1 MNMDLIAPMKTRTC
15 KKYLLTCWPFSTVAN
30 RLDAMKVTR
39 RQFVKASI
47 MSSVSVGLTPDITKK
62 LPIMNE
68 KTTSDILN
76 MSVHQLAQ
84 LIQKRKISSYEVVST
99 FIKRIEVVNPRLN
112 AVVLFRPEEAL
123 KEAKKADE
131 EFSRGKSKGVL
142 HGIPCT

>member
-1 MNMDLIAPMKTRTC
+1 
-15 KKYLLTCWPFSTVAN
+15 
-30 RLDAMKVTR
+30 MKVTR

-47 MSSVSVGLTPDITKK
+47 LSSVSVGLTPGFTKK

-76 MSVHQLAQ
+76 MSVHQLTQ
-84 LIQKRKISSYEVVST
+84 LIQKKKISSYEVVST

-123 KEAKKADE
+123 KEAKKGRRGIQATGRAKACCM
-131 EFSRGKSKGVL
+131 EFPV
-142 HGIPCT
+142 P